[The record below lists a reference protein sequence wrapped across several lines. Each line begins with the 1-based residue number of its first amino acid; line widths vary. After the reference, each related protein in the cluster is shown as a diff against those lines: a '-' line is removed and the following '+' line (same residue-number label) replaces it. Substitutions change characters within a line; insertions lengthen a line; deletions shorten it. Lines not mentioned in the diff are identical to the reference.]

1 MQYFREVE
9 ISLRGAFKCVTKEG
23 VLVGEPLR
31 GVRPNL
37 LEGMILK
44 KYTGIIFNIFNMCVG
59 YNRMYIFIYYMDI
72 YKFSLSEQFLSE
84 RLYYRK

>member
-23 VLVGEPLR
+23 VLAGEPLR

-37 LEGMILK
+37 LEGMTNKL
-44 KYTGIIFNIFNMCVG
+44 YCIFNIFTMNVG
-59 YNRMYIFIYYMDI
+59 YNNKICTFIYYKDI
-72 YKFSLSEQFLSE
+72 YSLSKQFLFGTF
-84 RLYYRK
+84 YIYKI